1 MKINTETC
9 GTTMLIPDYD
19 IISVNGK
26 YFHRSQEK
34 EIIQYINN
42 LRFDGSKQI
51 EIEGLKK

>member
-1 MKINTETC
+1 
-9 GTTMLIPDYD
+9 MLIPDYD